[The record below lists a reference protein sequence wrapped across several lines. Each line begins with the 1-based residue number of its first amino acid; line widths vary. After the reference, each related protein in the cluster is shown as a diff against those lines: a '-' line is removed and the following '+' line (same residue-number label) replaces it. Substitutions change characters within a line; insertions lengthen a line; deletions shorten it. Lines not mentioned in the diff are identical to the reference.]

1 MTVSK
6 GRGMG
11 NRNRSIANRVH
22 AMLVENTG
30 RALCDSGDAYGRAWQ
45 RNQGQAVADFQKRP
59 QVTWDGEDWTVD
71 IFHFLTNRLYLDD
84 VCDSYNRR
92 FVPAKD
98 WDGEYYGVS
107 HAANEWLGVRGF
119 RVHSEW
125 KSPFN
130 SYNWSSKLSQDIQG
144 TFLELNG
151 TEYVLIQVHGGCD
164 IRGGYTD
171 ARLFTCDPSE
181 LYTDDVWG
189 TVTRPD
195 GTSVE
200 VSSSYDRY
208 QLTDDSGQPVT
219 ITDADK
225 VELECWV

>member
-1 MTVSK
+1 
-6 GRGMG
+6 MG
-11 NRNRSIANRVH
+11 NRNRAIANRVH

-45 RNQGQAVADFQKRP
+45 RNQGKKVADFQKRP
-59 QVTWDGEDWTVD
+59 QVAWDGEDWSVD
-71 IFHFLTNRLYLDD
+71 IFHYLTNRLHLDE
-84 VCDSYNRR
+84 VCDHYNKR

-98 WDGEYYGVS
+98 WDGDYYGVS
-107 HAANEWLGVRGF
+107 RAASDWLERRGF
-119 RVHSEW
+119 QSHPEW
-125 KSPFN
+125 KQPFN

-144 TFLELNG
+144 TFLQLAN
-151 TEYVLIQVHGGCD
+151 TDYVLLQVHGGCD

-181 LYTDDVWG
+181 LFSDDVFG
-189 TVTRPD
+189 HVTRPD
-195 GTSVE
+195 GTVVQ

-208 QLTDDSGQPVT
+208 QLTDDNGQPVP
-219 ITDADK
+219 IGKDDK

>member
-1 MTVSK
+1 
-6 GRGMG
+6 MG
-11 NRNRSIANRVH
+11 NRNRAIANRVH

-30 RALCDSGDAYGRAWQ
+30 RAMCDSGDAYGRAWQ
-45 RNQGQAVADFQKRP
+45 RNQGKTVADFQKRP
-59 QVTWDGEDWTVD
+59 AVTWDGEDWTVD
-71 IFHFLTNRLYLDD
+71 IFHYLTNRLYLDEA
-84 VCDSYNRR
+84 CDYYNRR

-98 WDGEYYGVS
+98 WDGDYYGVS
-107 HAANEWLGVRGF
+107 RAASEWLERRGF
-119 RVHSEW
+119 TEHPEW
-125 KSPFN
+125 KQPFN

-144 TFLELNG
+144 TFLQLAD
-151 TEYVLIQVHGGCD
+151 TDYVLLQVHGGCD

-171 ARLFTCDPSE
+171 ARLFTCEPSD

-195 GTSVE
+195 GTAVQ

-208 QLTDDSGQPVT
+208 QLTDESGQPVP
-219 ITDADK
+219 IGESDK

>member
-1 MTVSK
+1 M
-6 GRGMG
+6 
-11 NRNRSIANRVH
+11 RNRHRAIANRVH

-45 RNQGQAVADFQKRP
+45 RNQGTTVAAFQKRP

-71 IFHFLTNRLYLDD
+71 IFHYLINRLHLDE

-98 WDGEYYGVS
+98 WDGDYYGVS
-107 HAANEWLGVRGF
+107 RAAGEWLEKRGF
-119 RVHSEW
+119 TEHPEW
-125 KSPFN
+125 KQAFN

-144 TFLELNG
+144 TFLQLAD
-151 TEYVLIQVHGGCD
+151 TEYVLLQVHGGCD

-171 ARLFTCDPSE
+171 ARLFTCDPAD
-181 LYTDDVWG
+181 LLTDDVWG

-195 GTSVE
+195 GTAVQI
-200 VSSSYDRY
+200 SSSYDRH
-208 QLTDDSGQPVT
+208 QLTDESGQPVP
-219 ITDADK
+219 IVESDK